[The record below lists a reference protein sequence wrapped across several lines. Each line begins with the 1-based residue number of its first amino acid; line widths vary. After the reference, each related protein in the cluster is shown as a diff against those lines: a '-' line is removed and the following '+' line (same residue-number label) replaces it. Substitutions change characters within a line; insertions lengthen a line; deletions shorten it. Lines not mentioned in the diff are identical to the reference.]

1 MPKKLKLFIAVP
13 SQHIWEATFGMSL
26 VFMTNSLA
34 AHPVEGY
41 KDIEYQVFNKRGSLL
56 ANMRQTLLERALKE
70 DFTHLLFLDSDQT
83 FPPDLVHRLL
93 AHDKQVVA
101 CNIATKKLPPDPT
114 ARQQSLTDRAGQ
126 LVYSHNQAGLEKVWR
141 VGTGIM
147 LLRLNL
153 FKRPGMQPPWFDQRW
168 NEGLNSYVGEDWG
181 FCEKLQKAGVSIY
194 VDHDVSKEVK
204 HVGPLDYGHDLIA
217 MHQQSLKGAA

>member
-1 MPKKLKLFIAVP
+1 
-13 SQHIWEATFGMSL
+13 MSL
-26 VFMTNSLA
+26 VFMTNALA
-34 AHPVEGY
+34 AHSVKGY

-56 ANMRQTLLERALKE
+56 ANMRQTLMERAIKE
-70 DFTHLLFLDSDQT
+70 DFTHLLFVDSDQT

-93 AHDKQVVA
+93 VHDKQVMA
-101 CNIATKKLPPDPT
+101 CNISTKKLPPDPT
-114 ARQQSLTDRAGQ
+114 ARQQSLTNRAGE
-126 LVYSHNQAGLEKVWR
+126 LVYSHDQTGIEKVWR

-147 LLRLNL
+147 LVKLNL

-168 NEGLNSYVGEDWG
+168 NEGLGSYVGEDWC

-194 VDHDVSKEVK
+194 VDHDVSKEVG